1 MATEQNHTAPFERST
16 SLPGNLPQVLIERE
30 NDPRISFTNLDDLRI
45 WRPAKVRQHPDEI
58 VTVGPQ
64 YLNEFF
70 REILVSQQPHQAG
83 AG

>member
-1 MATEQNHTAPFERST
+1 
-16 SLPGNLPQVLIERE
+16 
-30 NDPRISFTNLDDLRI
+30 
-45 WRPAKVRQHPDEI
+45 